1 MDDRYLERIDPLTR
15 GGNLLAFLETLSG
28 YIAKTPAEVP
38 FSLLLIDLNKFS
50 EFNAKHGSAQGD
62 RVLHW
67 VSIVLRDTE
76 LPVYRISGDEFL
88 VLFTDGSLE
97 KREGIARAIFDR
109 LKLEGSQFEMPNPA
123 SVILIHFQSEKL
135 EVADIWIAIGDAM
148 FDVKVYENRG
158 FLVNKYSHASA
169 GNIYQIRLINMLTER
184 LLSFAD
190 ILDTTHQ
197 LAYIDPISQ
206 LPNSLAAEREM
217 EHAIEK
223 GGAFTILFIDG
234 DNLRLYNTINYSE
247 GDQMIKNLS
256 DVLSD
261 NLRPGDFL
269 ARWRVGDEFL
279 VILPAT
285 VNRKAIA
292 VAERL
297 RAAVEA
303 KSITWQ
309 FPITISV
316 GLASFPKKG
325 RTSKELLQAA
335 EDAAKLAKEKGK
347 NQVCTL

>member
-1 MDDRYLERIDPLTR
+1 MDNRYLERTDPLTR

-28 YIAKTPAEVP
+28 YITKTPTEKP
-38 FSLLLIDLNKFS
+38 FSLLLIDLNKFA
-50 EFNAKHGSAQGD
+50 EFNARHGHAQGD

-67 VSIVLRDTE
+67 VSIVLRDTG
-76 LPVYRISGDEFL
+76 LPIYRISGDEFL
-88 VLFTDGSLE
+88 VLFAEGSLK
-97 KREGIARAIFDR
+97 KREGIARSIFDR
-109 LKLEGSQFEMPNPA
+109 LNREGSQFELPNPA
-123 SVILIHFQSEKL
+123 SVILIHFQNEKL
-135 EVADIWIAIGDAM
+135 EVADVWIAIGDAM
-148 FDVKVYENRG
+148 FDVKVYEHSG
-158 FLVNKYSHASA
+158 FLVNTYSHVSA
-169 GNIYQIRLINMLTER
+169 GNNYQIRLINMLTER

-217 EHAIEK
+217 EQAINNS
-223 GGAFTILFIDG
+223 ATFTILFIDG

-285 VNRKAIA
+285 SKRKAIA

-297 RAAVEA
+297 RSAVEV
-303 KSITWQ
+303 KSTTWQ
-309 FPITISV
+309 FPVTISI
-316 GLASFPKKG
+316 GLVTFPEKG
-325 RTSKELLQAA
+325 KTSKELLKAA

-347 NQVCTL
+347 NQVCVL

>member
-1 MDDRYLERIDPLTR
+1 MDDRYLERTDPLTR
-15 GGNLLAFLETLSG
+15 CGNLLAFLETLSG
-28 YIAKTPAEVP
+28 YIAETPTKTP
-38 FSLLLIDLNKFS
+38 FSLLLIDLNKFT
-50 EFNAKHGSAQGD
+50 EFNAKHGHAQGD

-67 VSIVLRDTE
+67 VSIVLRDTG

-88 VLFTDGSLE
+88 VLFTNDLPK

-109 LKLEGSQFEMPNPA
+109 LNQEGGQFELPNPA
-123 SVILIHFQSEKL
+123 SVILLHFQSEKL
-135 EVADIWIAIGDAM
+135 EIADIWIAISDAI
-148 FDVKVYENRG
+148 FDVKIYENGG
-158 FLVNKYSHASA
+158 FLVSNYFHASA
-169 GNIYQIRLINMLTER
+169 GNNYQIRLINMLTER

-206 LPNSLAAEREM
+206 LPNSLAAEKEM
-217 EHAIEK
+217 EKAIEK
-223 GGAFTILFIDG
+223 GAAFTILFIDG

-285 VNRKAIA
+285 SNRKAIA

-297 RAAVEA
+297 RAAVET
-303 KSITWQ
+303 KSKTWQ
-309 FPITISV
+309 FPITISI
-316 GLASFPKKG
+316 GLVSFPEKG
-325 RTSKELLQAA
+325 RTSKELLKAA

-347 NQVCTL
+347 NQVQVL